1 MISKEGVIQMFI
13 IPLLFIF
20 LIIGVIFM
28 FMSPNQNYRNN
39 AYNAGT
45 PVSSN
50 RALDILKERYAKG
63 EISEEE
69 YLIAKRNLV

>member
-39 AYNAGT
+39 SSNIGT
-45 PVSSN
+45 QVPGN

-63 EISEEE
+63 EIGEEE
-69 YLIAKRNLV
+69 YLKAKRNLE